1 MENCQQV
8 GDFSHMLFST
18 KTIDQKKRSKKMR
31 AMKKYLSLLLIFIL
45 LIYVNGCKE
54 KSTEPEKINETQVLL
69 EYLEGTDGGYINS
82 ASCPAIINAS
92 EVYTYLQN
100 NPSKIYIIDVRDSS
114 TFVNKGHIRG
124 AHRVDIPKVLDHI
137 KTLNTTNYEKIVIV
151 CYAGQSAGY
160 VTGLLRLMGYNNVFS
175 LKYGMSSWHQVFAE
189 GYWLAN
195 IGNSRK
201 TQFTTTPTPKNQPE
215 NLPVLNTGKK
225 TGPEILEVRVKEL
238 LAGGWDPAKIS
249 HSGVFTNLSSYYI
262 VNYWPVDDYNMG
274 HIPGAVQYTPRSDL
288 KSTTYLKTLPTN
300 KPIVVYCYT
309 GQTSA
314 QVVAFLRVLGYD
326 AKSLIYGTNAMIYD
340 DMPGVKFNQQTDI
353 MNYEYVTGP

>member
-1 MENCQQV
+1 MK
-8 GDFSHMLFST
+8 SL
-18 KTIDQKKRSKKMR
+18 QKL
-31 AMKKYLSLLLIFIL
+31 LSLLLLVTL
-45 LIYVNGCKE
+45 LVFVNGCKE
-54 KSTEPEKINETQVLL
+54 KSTEPEKIDEAKVLL
-69 EYLEGTDGGYINS
+69 EYLEGTDGGYLNS
-82 ASCPAIINAS
+82 TSCPAIISAS

-100 NPSKIYIIDVRDSS
+100 NPSKIYIIDVRDSV
-114 TFVNKGHIRG
+114 TFVNKGHIQG

-137 KTLNTTNYEKIVIV
+137 KTLNTSNYDKIVIT

-160 VTGLLRLMGYNNVFS
+160 VTSLLRLMGYNNVFS

-195 IGNSRK
+195 IGNSRAG
-201 TQFTTTPTPKNQPE
+201 QFTTTPASKNQPG
-215 NLPVLNTGKK
+215 NLPTLNTGKK
-225 TGPEILEVRVKEL
+225 TGPEILEARVREL
-238 LAGGWDPAKIS
+238 LAAGWDPAKIS

-262 VNYWPVDDYNMG
+262 VNYWPLDHYNMG

-288 KSTTYLKTLPTN
+288 KSTTYLKTLPTD
-300 KPIVVYCYT
+300 KPVVVYCYT

-340 DMPGVKFNQQTDI
+340 QMPGTKFNPQTDI
-353 MNYEYVTGP
+353 MNYPYVTGL

>member
-1 MENCQQV
+1 MKY
-8 GDFSHMLFST
+8 L
-18 KTIDQKKRSKKMR
+18 QKLLS
-31 AMKKYLSLLLIFIL
+31 LSLLVTL
-45 LIYVNGCKE
+45 LLFVNGCKE
-54 KSTEPEKINETQVLL
+54 KSTEPEVIDEAKVLL

-82 ASCPAIINAS
+82 TSCPAIINAS

-100 NPSKIYIIDVRDSS
+100 NPSKIYIIDVRDSL
-114 TFVNKGHIRG
+114 TFVNKGHIQG

-137 KTLNTTNYEKIVIV
+137 KTLNTSNYDKIVIA

-195 IGNSRK
+195 VGNSRAG
-201 TQFTTTPTPKNQPE
+201 QFTTTPTSKNQPG
-215 NLPVLNTGKK
+215 NLPTLNTGKK
-225 TGPEILEVRVKEL
+225 TGPEILEARVKEL
-238 LAGGWDPAKIS
+238 LAAGWDPARIS
-249 HSGVFTNLSSYYI
+249 HSAVFTNLNSYYI
-262 VNYWPVDDYNMG
+262 VNYWPLDHYNMG
-274 HIPGAVQYTPRSDL
+274 HIPGAVQYTPRNDL
-288 KSTTYLKTLPTN
+288 KSTTYLKTLPTD

-340 DMPGVKFNQQTDI
+340 QMPGTKFNPQTDI
-353 MNYEYVTGP
+353 MNYPYVTGP